1 MKKTYLQPDTLL
13 TEIMTQQLM
22 QTASVDGPALKDSD
36 ADPNG
41 EVLSRGSR
49 SIWDDEE

>member
-22 QTASVDGPALKDSD
+22 QTVSGPELKDGD
-36 ADPNG
+36 ADPDG
-41 EVLSRGSR
+41 EVLSRGHR

>member
-1 MKKTYLQPDTLL
+1 MKKTYLQPETLL

-22 QTASVDGPALKDSD
+22 QSASVSGPELKDGE
-36 ADPNG
+36 ADPDG